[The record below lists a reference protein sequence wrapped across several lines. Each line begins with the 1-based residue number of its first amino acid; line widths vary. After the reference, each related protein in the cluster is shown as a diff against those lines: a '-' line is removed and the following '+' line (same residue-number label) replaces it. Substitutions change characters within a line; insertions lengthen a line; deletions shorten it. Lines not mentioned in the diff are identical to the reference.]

1 MANRTK
7 ITLLSFPVI
16 ALTACVQQINPI
28 WQTYF
33 STSDNNNNIEWL
45 NDLTLDNSN
54 DLLLTGSNI
63 TAGANRNED
72 ALLAKYN
79 QQGSQVWS
87 TKYDLPPTTADTT
100 SSDEKLIETAIDLD
114 GSIYSVGQRIEKMNG
129 TSEQSSFVM
138 KVDQDGH
145 FIWSTKI
152 SNSHDAFDLEI
163 TNNSIYVT
171 GYATQKLSLE
181 GKTEWKIK
189 HDDRA
194 WDVEVDALGNVY
206 VASKQALEQY
216 NAEGVLVWRVE
227 HDSTG
232 LSSRVNIE
240 LDESNDSLML
250 LQADENNRF
259 QLHRYSTQ
267 GDLNWNHS
275 INLTADENTT
285 GMPLLLVE
293 NDAIWFAISND
304 SQMKVGQISRQGNA
318 QWTFSEQQ
326 GPIRD
331 LAKLANGNIAITGA
345 GHSVLLDSRGKLLA
359 MNDSERSASNISG
372 SLVVDGNKMF
382 VATSVSATTGGISI
396 HLAMFEQ

>member
-1 MANRTK
+1 
-7 ITLLSFPVI
+7 
-16 ALTACVQQINPI
+16 
-28 WQTYF
+28 
-33 STSDNNNNIEWL
+33 
-45 NDLTLDNSN
+45 
-54 DLLLTGSNI
+54 
-63 TAGANRNED
+63 
-72 ALLAKYN
+72 
-79 QQGSQVWS
+79 
-87 TKYDLPPTTADTT
+87 
-100 SSDEKLIETAIDLD
+100 
-114 GSIYSVGQRIEKMNG
+114 
-129 TSEQSSFVM
+129 
-138 KVDQDGH
+138 
-145 FIWSTKI
+145 
-152 SNSHDAFDLEI
+152 
-163 TNNSIYVT
+163 
-171 GYATQKLSLE
+171 
-181 GKTEWKIK
+181 
-189 HDDRA
+189 
-194 WDVEVDALGNVY
+194 
-206 VASKQALEQY
+206 
-216 NAEGVLVWRVE
+216 
-227 HDSTG
+227 
-232 LSSRVNIE
+232 
-240 LDESNDSLML
+240 L